1 MNLGSVLTD
10 PDQSGL
16 GCLYTTLFA
25 LDSNQFC
32 DIIHRYRHMMNGH
45 TPSVHVVT
53 MDCAKLLMLFYW
65 LQHSF
70 VERMKKDTMQAFKS
84 KKDQNKPEYGI
95 STIDGTHVLVIPL
108 GSIHILLYAVNAS
121 YCTLHTFLRSSTQL

>member
-1 MNLGSVLTD
+1 
-10 PDQSGL
+10 
-16 GCLYTTLFA
+16 
-25 LDSNQFC
+25 
-32 DIIHRYRHMMNGH
+32 MMNGH
-45 TPSVHVVT
+45 TPRVHVT

-70 VERMKKDTMQAFKS
+70 VERMKKNTMQAFKS
-84 KKDQNKPEYGI
+84 KNDQNKPEYGI
-95 STIDGTHVLVIPL
+95 STIDGTHILVIPL